1 MMARG
6 GPATKRTDTAAM
18 SLIDEALR
26 AGHAP
31 VPRSPTALQRVLVA
45 GGGGPLG
52 SALLESLL
60 SVRAFAPVSVLVTQ
74 PTRAALHGL
83 HALLWPAGAALPPGD
98 ERVGVIVFDRERHAN
113 GRELAFYRPEPADLP
128 AIAAQ
133 WQARGVRHLLVVMPH
148 TTASLPDALK
158 RGLAN
163 LDEHAVAALGFEHLV
178 FVRTAQAGAHE
189 RVSHPAQRLAHWM
202 LSQLQMMV
210 PQRDRPVRAQKVAQ
224 FAAQLAARLAHSPPG
239 TRVVP
244 PETVWEAAQVDDIAS
259 LAQRWLNGPAP
270 VPAPAGS
277 EPPAQP

>member
-1 MMARG
+1 
-6 GPATKRTDTAAM
+6 M

-31 VPRSPTALQRVLVA
+31 PVRVNAALQRVLVA

-60 SVRAFAPVSVLVTQ
+60 SVRAFSPVSVLVTQ

-83 HALLWPAGAALPPGD
+83 RALLWLEGTPLPPGD
-98 ERVGVIVFDRERHAN
+98 EPVGVIVFDRERHAN
-113 GRELAFYRPEPADLP
+113 GRELSFYRPEPSQLP
-128 AIAAQ
+128 ALAAQ
-133 WQARGVRHLLVVMPH
+133 WRERGVRHLLVVMPH
-148 TTASLPDALK
+148 TMASLPDALK

-178 FVRTAQAGAHE
+178 FIRTAQAGAHE
-189 RVSHPAQRLAHWM
+189 RISHPAQRLAHWM
-202 LSQLQMMV
+202 LSQLQLMV

-224 FAAQLAARLAHSPPG
+224 FAAQLAARLPSSPPG

-244 PETVWEAAQVDDIAS
+244 PETVWEAAQTDDIAG
-259 LAQRWLNGPAP
+259 LAQSWLNGPAR
-270 VPAPAGS
+270 VPAPSAT
-277 EPPAQP
+277 EPPARP

>member
-6 GPATKRTDTAAM
+6 VRPTKWPDTAAM

-31 VPRSPTALQRVLVA
+31 APRTNTASQRVLVA
-45 GGGGPLG
+45 GGAGPLG

-83 HALLWPAGAALPPGD
+83 RALLWPEGTALPPGD
-98 ERVGVIVFDRERHAN
+98 EQVGVIVFDRERHAN
-113 GRELAFYRPEPADLP
+113 GRELAFYRPDPAALR
-128 AIAAQ
+128 AVAAQ
-133 WQARGVRHLLVVMPH
+133 WHARGVRHLLVVMPH
-148 TTASLPDALK
+148 TMASLPDALK

-163 LDEHAVAALGFEHLV
+163 LDEQAVAALGFEHLV
-178 FVRTAQAGAHE
+178 FMRTAQAGAHE
-189 RVSHPAQRLAHWM
+189 RISHPAQRLAHWM
-202 LSQLQMMV
+202 LSQLQLMV

-224 FAAQLAARLAHSPPG
+224 FAAQLAARLASSPPG

-244 PETVWEAAQVDDIAS
+244 PETVWEAAQTDDVAG
-259 LAQRWLNGPAP
+259 LAHAWLNGRAPAP
-270 VPAPAGS
+270 TPVES
-277 EPPAQP
+277 ERL

>member
-1 MMARG
+1 MARSLR
-6 GPATKRTDTAAM
+6 PTKWPDTAAM

-31 VPRSPTALQRVLVA
+31 APRNPTALQRVLVA
-45 GGGGPLG
+45 GGAGPLG

-83 HALLWPAGAALPPGD
+83 RAVLWPDGTPLPPGD
-98 ERVGVIVFDRERHAN
+98 EQVGVIVFDRERHAN
-113 GRELAFYRPEPADLP
+113 GRELAFYRPEPAELP

-148 TTASLPDALK
+148 TMASLPDALK

-178 FVRTAQAGAHE
+178 FMRTAQAGANE

-224 FAAQLAARLAHSPPG
+224 FAAQVAARLAQSPPG

-244 PETVWEAAQVDDIAS
+244 PETVWEAAQVDDIAG
-259 LAQRWLNGPAP
+259 LAQRWLNGPE
-270 VPAPAGS
+270 PAPMPAVS
-277 EPPAQP
+277 ERAARP

>member
-1 MMARG
+1 
-6 GPATKRTDTAAM
+6 M

-31 VPRSPTALQRVLVA
+31 PPRVNAALQRVLVA

-60 SVRAFAPVSVLVTQ
+60 SVRAFSPVSVLVTQ
-74 PTRAALHGL
+74 PTRAALRGL
-83 HALLWPAGAALPPGD
+83 RTVLWPPGTELPPGD
-98 ERVGVIVFDRERHAN
+98 EAVGIIVFDRERHAN
-113 GRELAFYRPEPADLP
+113 GRELAFYRPEPAQLP

-133 WQARGVRHLLVVMPH
+133 WRERGVRHLLIVMPH
-148 TTASLPDALK
+148 TMASLPDALK

-189 RVSHPAQRLAHWM
+189 RISHPAQRLAHWM

-224 FAAQLAARLAHSPPG
+224 LAAQLAARLPFSPPG

-244 PETVWEAAQVDDIAS
+244 PETVWEAAQTDDIAG
-259 LAQRWLNGPAP
+259 LAQSWLNGPASGP
-270 VPAPAGS
+270 ARVPAPSAA
-277 EPPAQP
+277 EPPARP